1 MSSHRRPLAGLLVAQ
16 FLGAFNDYAWKIVVT
31 LLLQRELR
39 GESAVA
45 DAQRVAGLVTVAFL
59 LPLTLGA
66 LPAIPLVD
74 RFSKRSVLVATKAL
88 ELLLMLAATASL
100 VSEPAGGTTALVI
113 VGAMGLQ
120 SALFSPAKY
129 GILPQLVP
137 HERLS
142 RANGAIELATFVAIV
157 AGMACGPVLLHAA
170 GDSTWWVG
178 ALLSGLALVGLLGAL
193 AVPSVA
199 AANSGGSALSIARTA
214 LGSIRA
220 DRVLR
225 LAVLGNALFMG
236 VASLLMQNLQ
246 VYAKVDL
253 GLAEHRIGLPL
264 ATLSIG
270 IGVGSLLAGRIS
282 GRKVE
287 LGLLPLGAL
296 LLALFSVLFG
306 LMLPALGGTLV
317 LMGLTGLAGGL
328 LVVPLNALVQW
339 RAPAETCGAVV
350 ATSNFLVYAASL
362 AGGALGAVLADAG
375 ADTTTLFLV
384 SAAIVVLGAGWALWL
399 VPQALLRLAL
409 VLLTHSIYRLRI
421 RGLEHIPEKGG
432 ALLVPN
438 HVSFVDGLFLIA
450 STDRPVRFLVD
461 APFFEQRFIGT
472 VLRWLDAIPI
482 SSTGGPRMI
491 LRGLRA
497 AGDYLD
503 QGHLVCIFAE
513 GQISRT
519 GMLLP
524 FRRGLERIVK
534 GREAPVIPVY
544 LEGVWG
550 SIFSFDGGRFV
561 WKLPRRLP
569 YPVSVSFGAP
579 LPSGTPVHE
588 VRRAVQ
594 LLGQDAW
601 HERYVAAP
609 PLHHTFVTRART
621 RPMRF
626 LFADATRPRVT
637 RIRALAGA
645 IALGRALAP
654 HWRDQA
660 HVGILLPPSVGGAL
674 VNLAASF
681 AGRAAVN
688 LNYTTGRA
696 GMSSAAKQ
704 AQLRTVVTSRVFLE
718 RANLELPEGV
728 EPIWIDDLAKEIG
741 ALSRL
746 SALALAWL
754 APTRLLE
761 RLCGATR
768 SVRAD
773 DIVTV
778 IFSSGSTGEPK
789 GVMLAHSNIASNC
802 AALEQTFH
810 VRATDKVLGILP
822 FFHSFGYTATIW
834 FPATSGL
841 GAVFHPSPIDA
852 PAIGDQV
859 ERHGI
864 SFLLATPTLLSMY
877 LRRVPPQQFGS
888 LRLVLA
894 GAEKLTDRLADA
906 FQDHFGI
913 RPLEGYGTTECA
925 PVVAASQADYRAAGF
940 YQPGWRRGYVGQPLP
955 GIVCRIVDPDTFSD
969 LPPNT
974 PGMLLVRGPNVMK
987 GYLGRDDLTQKALR
1001 DGWYVTGDIALLD
1014 DDSFLKITDRLARFS
1029 KIGGEMVPHGRVE
1042 DELHTAANSS
1052 VQVFL
1057 VTAIPDE
1064 SKGERLA
1071 VLTTLPRESLPSILA
1086 ALSASG
1092 LPNLFLPRLDAF
1104 VTVDALPVLGTGK
1117 VDLRSAKDI
1126 ALRTLTPR

>member
-1 MSSHRRPLAGLLVAQ
+1 
-16 FLGAFNDYAWKIVVT
+16 
-31 LLLQRELR
+31 
-39 GESAVA
+39 
-45 DAQRVAGLVTVAFL
+45 
-59 LPLTLGA
+59 
-66 LPAIPLVD
+66 
-74 RFSKRSVLVATKAL
+74 
-88 ELLLMLAATASL
+88 
-100 VSEPAGGTTALVI
+100 
-113 VGAMGLQ
+113 
-120 SALFSPAKY
+120 
-129 GILPQLVP
+129 
-137 HERLS
+137 
-142 RANGAIELATFVAIV
+142 
-157 AGMACGPVLLHAA
+157 
-170 GDSTWWVG
+170 
-178 ALLSGLALVGLLGAL
+178 
-193 AVPSVA
+193 
-199 AANSGGSALSIARTA
+199 
-214 LGSIRA
+214 
-220 DRVLR
+220 
-225 LAVLGNALFMG
+225 
-236 VASLLMQNLQ
+236 
-246 VYAKVDL
+246 
-253 GLAEHRIGLPL
+253 
-264 ATLSIG
+264 
-270 IGVGSLLAGRIS
+270 
-282 GRKVE
+282 
-287 LGLLPLGAL
+287 
-296 LLALFSVLFG
+296 
-306 LMLPALGGTLV
+306 
-317 LMGLTGLAGGL
+317 
-328 LVVPLNALVQW
+328 
-339 RAPAETCGAVV
+339 
-350 ATSNFLVYAASL
+350 
-362 AGGALGAVLADAG
+362 
-375 ADTTTLFLV
+375 
-384 SAAIVVLGAGWALWL
+384 
-399 VPQALLRLAL
+399 
-409 VLLTHSIYRLRI
+409 
-421 RGLEHIPEKGG
+421 
-432 ALLVPN
+432 
-438 HVSFVDGLFLIA
+438 
-450 STDRPVRFLVD
+450 
-461 APFFEQRFIGT
+461 
-472 VLRWLDAIPI
+472 
-482 SSTGGPRMI
+482 
-491 LRGLRA
+491 
-497 AGDYLD
+497 
-503 QGHLVCIFAE
+503 
-513 GQISRT
+513 
-519 GMLLP
+519 
-524 FRRGLERIVK
+524 
-534 GREAPVIPVY
+534 
-544 LEGVWG
+544 
-550 SIFSFDGGRFV
+550 
-561 WKLPRRLP
+561 
-569 YPVSVSFGAP
+569 VSVSFGEH

-688 LNYTTGRA
+688 LNYTTGRV

-704 AQLRTVVTSRVFLE
+704 ARLRTVVTSRVFLE

-741 ALSRL
+741 TLSRL
-746 SALALAWL
+746 SSLALAWI
-754 APTRLLE
+754 APTRTLE

-768 SVRAD
+768 AVRAE

-822 FFHSFGYTATIW
+822 FFHSFGYTATVW

-864 SFLLATPTLLSMY
+864 SFLLATPTLLSIY

-955 GIVCRIVDPDTFSD
+955 GIVCRIVDPDTFAD

-1042 DELHTAANSS
+1042 DELHSAANSS

-1057 VTAIPDE
+1057 VTAVPDE
-1064 SKGERLA
+1064 AKGERLA
-1071 VLTTLPRESLPSILA
+1071 VLTTLPRESLPPILA

-1117 VDLRSAKDI
+1117 VDLRGAKDI
-1126 ALRTLTPR
+1126 ALRALTPR

>member
-1 MSSHRRPLAGLLVAQ
+1 M
-16 FLGAFNDYAWKIVVT
+16 
-31 LLLQRELR
+31 
-39 GESAVA
+39 
-45 DAQRVAGLVTVAFL
+45 
-59 LPLTLGA
+59 
-66 LPAIPLVD
+66 
-74 RFSKRSVLVATKAL
+74 
-88 ELLLMLAATASL
+88 
-100 VSEPAGGTTALVI
+100 
-113 VGAMGLQ
+113 
-120 SALFSPAKY
+120 
-129 GILPQLVP
+129 
-137 HERLS
+137 
-142 RANGAIELATFVAIV
+142 
-157 AGMACGPVLLHAA
+157 
-170 GDSTWWVG
+170 
-178 ALLSGLALVGLLGAL
+178 
-193 AVPSVA
+193 
-199 AANSGGSALSIARTA
+199 
-214 LGSIRA
+214 
-220 DRVLR
+220 
-225 LAVLGNALFMG
+225 
-236 VASLLMQNLQ
+236 
-246 VYAKVDL
+246 
-253 GLAEHRIGLPL
+253 
-264 ATLSIG
+264 
-270 IGVGSLLAGRIS
+270 
-282 GRKVE
+282 
-287 LGLLPLGAL
+287 
-296 LLALFSVLFG
+296 
-306 LMLPALGGTLV
+306 
-317 LMGLTGLAGGL
+317 
-328 LVVPLNALVQW
+328 
-339 RAPAETCGAVV
+339 
-350 ATSNFLVYAASL
+350 
-362 AGGALGAVLADAG
+362 
-375 ADTTTLFLV
+375 
-384 SAAIVVLGAGWALWL
+384 
-399 VPQALLRLAL
+399 
-409 VLLTHSIYRLRI
+409 
-421 RGLEHIPEKGG
+421 
-432 ALLVPN
+432 
-438 HVSFVDGLFLIA
+438 
-450 STDRPVRFLVD
+450 
-461 APFFEQRFIGT
+461 
-472 VLRWLDAIPI
+472 
-482 SSTGGPRMI
+482 
-491 LRGLRA
+491 
-497 AGDYLD
+497 
-503 QGHLVCIFAE
+503 
-513 GQISRT
+513 
-519 GMLLP
+519 
-524 FRRGLERIVK
+524 
-534 GREAPVIPVY
+534 
-544 LEGVWG
+544 
-550 SIFSFDGGRFV
+550 
-561 WKLPRRLP
+561 
-569 YPVSVSFGAP
+569 
-579 LPSGTPVHE
+579 
-588 VRRAVQ
+588 
-594 LLGQDAW
+594 
-601 HERYVAAP
+601 
-609 PLHHTFVTRART
+609 
-621 RPMRF
+621 
-626 LFADATRPRVT
+626 
-637 RIRALAGA
+637 
-645 IALGRALAP
+645 GRALAP
-654 HWRDQA
+654 HWRDQS
-660 HVGILLPPSVGGAL
+660 HVGVLLPPSVGGAL

-768 SVRAD
+768 AVRAD

-940 YQPGWRRGYVGQPLP
+940 YQPGWRRGFVGQPLP
-955 GIVCRIVDPDTFSD
+955 GIVCRVVDPDTFAD

-1042 DELHTAANSS
+1042 DELHSAANSS

-1057 VTAIPDE
+1057 VTAVPDE
-1064 SKGERLA
+1064 AKGERLA
-1071 VLTTLPRESLPSILA
+1071 VLTTLPRESLPPILA

-1117 VDLRSAKDI
+1117 VDLRGAKDI
-1126 ALRTLTPR
+1126 ALRALTPR